1 MLIEHLVPNFIFGK
15 ISEGSGLPFLTN
27 YIKNY
32 FAHGVTGNVLSLNTT
47 ISLSMTVKG
56 RMISSRRQDM
66 QSTFREN
73 AFALAMLMFISLW
86 VMMIA

>member
-1 MLIEHLVPNFIFGK
+1 
-15 ISEGSGLPFLTN
+15 
-27 YIKNY
+27 
-32 FAHGVTGNVLSLNTT
+32 
-47 ISLSMTVKG
+47 MTVKG

-66 QSTFREN
+66 QSKFREN